1 MKLHPELKKFI
12 EEKIEPDSPYLPQNY
27 PEVKTFEKFQQGYKY
42 IKDTSEILT
51 GTKPS
56 DFKESW
62 YVICS
67 NDMDDPFFVDLSE
80 HDQGFPVYF
89 SWHGA
94 GSWEPV
100 KVAEDLKDFKAKLLS
115 IQKVDH
121 DKAKFLQLLETN
133 FDLTIELWKEIYASI
148 EEQDEK
154 DDDNVEDTDLSE
166 WIMGKVVIKDIG
178 QQKMKIVH
186 YLKEH
191 FKLTPQQALALS
203 KQTDIEVDQ
212 GHLLYLKGLVNYLK
226 ELGATAEFVAD
237 KNKL

>member
-1 MKLHPELKKFI
+1 MELHPELKKFI
-12 EEKIEPDSPYLPQNY
+12 EKKIEPDNLYLPQNY

-42 IKDTSEILT
+42 IEGTGEILT

-67 NDMDDPFFVDLSE
+67 NDMNDPFFVDLSE
-80 HDQGFPVYF
+80 QDQGFPVYF

-94 GSWEPV
+94 GSWELV
-100 KVAEDLKDFKAKLLS
+100 KVAEDLKDFTAKLLS
-115 IQKVDH
+115 IKKVDQ
-121 DKAKFLQLLETN
+121 DKAELLRLLETK
-133 FDLTIELWKEIYASI
+133 FDLTIELWKDMYASI
-148 EEQDEK
+148 EEEEE
-154 DDDNVEDTDLSE
+154 DDHVEDADLSE
-166 WIMGKVVIKDIG
+166 WISGKVVIRDIG

-203 KQTDIEVDQ
+203 KQKDIEVDQ

-226 ELGATAEFVAD
+226 ELGATAEFVPD
-237 KNKL
+237 KK